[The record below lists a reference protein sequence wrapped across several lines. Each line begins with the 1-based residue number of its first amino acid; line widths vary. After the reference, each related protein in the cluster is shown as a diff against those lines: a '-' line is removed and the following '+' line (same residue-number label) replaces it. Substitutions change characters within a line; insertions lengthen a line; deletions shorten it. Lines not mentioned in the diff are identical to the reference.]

1 MKTSNVVLVLLLL
14 VNGIVFLL
22 LLSVFQLI
30 FSSAFVASY
39 MASFLVLLFNLYLLC
54 TRFALIHFLRT
65 CNGLVTYPVGNYRL
79 LNDLIRNYRLV
90 INLFRNSRWVNEP
103 VGTINSCFAHIGVL
117 IFSPSVSN
125 NTGLGLSLPK
135 FLLNTRES
143 GLLSI
148 TARCSFLKADQKQS
162 GGRAMVCW

>member
-65 CNGLVTYPVGNYRL
+65 CY
-79 LNDLIRNYRLV
+79 
-90 INLFRNSRWVNEP
+90 RWVNEA
-103 VGTINSCFAHIGVL
+103 VGRINSYFAHIRVL

-148 TARCSFLKADQKQS
+148 TARCSFLKADQK
-162 GGRAMVCW
+162 